1 MEARD
6 EGVSAAR
13 LERLVGEEGAT
24 IVGEETRG
32 EERIFRSG
40 KHRFF
45 LQGEKHRF
53 DVVDHRDDSRETTAQ
68 KYRRSKEKP
77 GT

>member
-13 LERLVGEEGAT
+13 LERGERLVGK
-24 IVGEETRG
+24 RG
-32 EERIFRSG
+32 YFARESTV
-40 KHRFF
+40 FF

>member
-32 EERIFRSG
+32 EERIFGSG
-40 KHRFF
+40 
-45 LQGEKHRF
+45 KHRF
-53 DVVDHRDDSRETTAQ
+53 DVVEGHHGPSR
-68 KYRRSKEKP
+68 
-77 GT
+77 